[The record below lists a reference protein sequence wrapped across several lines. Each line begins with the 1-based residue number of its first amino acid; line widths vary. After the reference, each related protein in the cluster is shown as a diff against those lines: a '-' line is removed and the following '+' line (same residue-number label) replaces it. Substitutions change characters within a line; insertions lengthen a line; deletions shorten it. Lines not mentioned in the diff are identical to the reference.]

1 MYKCDTV
8 CTIYTFAVILLNTAL
23 WDCALVKC
31 GVFVYVLQELS
42 TIPEHFH
49 LGSVVES
56 QKQSQQEPILS
67 ACGMS
72 FPLSE
77 ISSQGEKAITFTHP
91 PLCFIDLLTCTS
103 HSCSSSMELVG
114 GVNMYS

>member
-23 WDCALVKC
+23 WDGALVKC

-56 QKQSQQEPILS
+56 QKTVTAGTNPVSLWDEFSLVRNK
-67 ACGMS
+67 
-72 FPLSE
+72 
-77 ISSQGEKAITFTHP
+77 QGEGYY
-91 PLCFIDLLTCTS
+91 LYTS
-103 HSCSSSMELVG
+103 TTLFH
-114 GVNMYS
+114 